1 MMLILK
7 PYALRAKKS
16 GLDSESGKVNMWI
29 KWISGVDNRNLSTKW
44 EKVGNCDGR
53 FFSIAYI
60 CFTSKLTEVYLIFYE
75 LSIW

>member
-1 MMLILK
+1 
-7 PYALRAKKS
+7 
-16 GLDSESGKVNMWI
+16 MWI

-53 FFSIAYI
+53 FFLIAYI
-60 CFTSKLTEVYLIFYE
+60 CFTSKLSEVAPNIYE